1 MMPDS
6 VDHILYALD
15 LFGVFV
21 FAVSG
26 ALSAGRKQMDLFG
39 VIVIAIVTAL
49 GGGTLRDIVLGL
61 QPVSWIDQSIYIYVA
76 VGAALLT
83 FLAARFITIPHRSLQ
98 VADALGLAV
107 FTVLGTQTALN
118 MQLDWLIA
126 VMMGV
131 ISAVFGGV
139 IRDVLSDEIPLILRG
154 DIYAT
159 ASFAGALTLT
169 LGSLIWPLNTYLIL
183 ASALVCLMLRLA
195 AMQWGFRLPSFHSS
209 HLE

>member
-1 MMPDS
+1 MLES
-6 VDHILYALD
+6 VERILYYLD

-21 FAVSG
+21 FAISG

-49 GGGTLRDIVLGL
+49 GGGTLRDIILGVN
-61 QPVSWIDQSIYIYVA
+61 PVSWIQQSIYIYVA
-76 VGAALLT
+76 VAAALFT
-83 FLAARFITIPHRSLQ
+83 FTAGRFITFPKRSLQ

-154 DIYAT
+154 EIYAT

-169 LGSLIWPLNTYLIL
+169 LGSFFFPLNVYLIL
-183 ASALVCLMLRLA
+183 ISAVACLLLRLA
-195 AMQWGFRLPSFHSS
+195 AIQWEFSLPSFHS
-209 HLE
+209 EQ